1 MRKWWNCCARA
12 FLRQARRKAPEFL
25 GAKKAFALVVD
36 FLREWWEEGLFVPL
50 YAGDS
55 QLLEEE
61 VSSAS
66 SKKHVFGSGVWRVRT
81 EMDTE
86 GRVWTGR
93 GPDVVVANRVKALAK
108 ATWECMQQKETG
120 VFDVK
125 VRSRALSSSRIVLT
139 DFRHFS
145 CIQQTT
151 MILLSNW
158 TDL

>member
-1 MRKWWNCCARA
+1 M
-12 FLRQARRKAPEFL
+12 
-25 GAKKAFALVVD
+25 
-36 FLREWWEEGLFVPL
+36 PL

-108 ATWECMQQKETG
+108 ATWECMQQKETV

-139 DFRHFS
+139 DFRPFS

-151 MILLSNW
+151 MILSSSW